1 MAECLTPSRVCL
13 PAASLPTDWLT
24 GTCLNYGAFS
34 NFWKDCLTLCPLKRN
49 QHTLPLDVGEGSPY
63 RSPTAPSPSCTRLPF
78 PGGRPASIYPSTPS
92 HAVRPCSGFHSP
104 LVFFLDQS
112 LPLPRILCSWDHPR
126 GLERRASRD
135 QQWVAAAGRSMVST
149 SQLTASDAPFPQ
161 GQQGPSSQRGLVV

>member
-1 MAECLTPSRVCL
+1 MHVEGGLEGSGGDRGWQNGLTPSRVCL

-24 GTCLNYGAFS
+24 GTCLNHGAFS
-34 NFWKDCLTLCPLKRN
+34 NFWKDCLTPCPLKRN

-63 RSPTAPSPSCTRLPF
+63 RSPTASSPSCTRLPF

-126 GLERRASRD
+126 D
-135 QQWVAAAGRSMVST
+135 
-149 SQLTASDAPFPQ
+149 
-161 GQQGPSSQRGLVV
+161 